1 MFKIGVITQSFKMP
15 LMQAIDYAKNL
26 GVDGVQIYA
35 TCGELAPENITPT
48 IIKEVKDKI
57 NSNNLVIS
65 ALCGDFGGS
74 GFTME
79 EENQDRIEKTKRII
93 DLALELNTNI
103 ITTHIGIIPEEKQ
116 SRQRKIMLNACEQ
129 ISRYAND
136 MGATF
141 AIETGPEKAIILKEF
156 LDEIQT
162 GGIGVNMDPANLVMV
177 AGDDPVQAVYTLK
190 EYIVHTHAKDG
201 IKLSK
206 NGSPKSENQN
216 NYLETPLGQGKVD
229 FDGYLKALND
239 IGYHGFLTIE
249 REVGDNPI
257 QDIAMAVSFL
267 KEKIQNIN
275 A

>member
-1 MFKIGVITQSFKMP
+1 
-15 LMQAIDYAKNL
+15 
-26 GVDGVQIYA
+26 
-35 TCGELAPENITPT
+35 
-48 IIKEVKDKI
+48 
-57 NSNNLVIS
+57 
-65 ALCGDFGGS
+65 
-74 GFTME
+74 
-79 EENQDRIEKTKRII
+79 
-93 DLALELNTNI
+93 
-103 ITTHIGIIPEEKQ
+103 
-116 SRQRKIMLNACEQ
+116 MLNACEQ

-257 QDIAMAVSFL
+257 QDIAMAVSF
-267 KEKIQNIN
+267 
-275 A
+275 